1 MKYFSSSPNLS
12 SSSDS
17 GVDNESFDHESENI
31 DNKQPKDFS
40 QSIINEK
47 QLQSKN
53 DTTNITLMSYKTDY
67 GTGKERH
74 LSNTSSKIQNH
85 EFVSVSNNHKSPKDK
100 EEKILFSVRNF
111 LIVLALSVHSIF
123 EGMAIGKLLQF

>member
-31 DNKQPKDFS
+31 DNKQTKDFT

-53 DTTNITLMSYKTDY
+53 DTTNITLMSYRTDY
-67 GTGKERH
+67 GSGKEQI
-74 LSNTSSKIQNH
+74 LSNDSSEIQNH
-85 EFVSVSNNHKSPKDK
+85 DTISVSNNHKSQKEK
-100 EEKILFSVRNF
+100 EEKILFSLRNF

-123 EGMAIGKLLQF
+123 EGMAIGKL

>member
-31 DNKQPKDFS
+31 DNKQTKDFT

-53 DTTNITLMSYKTDY
+53 DTTNITLMSYKTNY
-67 GTGKERH
+67 GSGKQRN
-74 LSNTSSKIQNH
+74 LNNTSLETQNH
-85 EFVSVSNNHKSPKDK
+85 ENISVSNSHKSQKDK
-100 EEKILFSVRNF
+100 EEKILFSLRNF

-123 EGMAIGKLLQF
+123 EGMAIGKL

>member
-1 MKYFSSSPNLS
+1 MKYSSSSPNLS

-31 DNKQPKDFS
+31 DNKQTKDFT

-67 GTGKERH
+67 GTGKERS
-74 LSNTSSKIQNH
+74 LSNTSPEIQNH
-85 EFVSVSNNHKSPKDK
+85 ETISVSNNHKSQKDK
-100 EEKILFSVRNF
+100 EEKILFSLRNF

-123 EGMAIGKLLQF
+123 EGMAIGKL

>member
-31 DNKQPKDFS
+31 DNKQTKDFT

-67 GTGKERH
+67 GTGKQRS
-74 LSNTSSKIQNH
+74 LSNTSSEIQNH
-85 EFVSVSNNHKSPKDK
+85 ETISVSNNHKGQKEK
-100 EEKILFSVRNF
+100 EEKILFSLRNF

-123 EGMAIGKLLQF
+123 EGMAIGKL